1 MDKTVY
7 LPFIV
12 LNENEQIQEF
22 KVITGKLLKAVDEET
37 LLIETYLPDGTKQTI
52 EYKKSNVCVSME
64 KAEKKL
70 FDLRTNITL
79 KEVRGNFPEALLPD
93 KIKGSFKG
101 GWMSGNP
108 LRLGEPGIAFFAQS
122 NTFGNIENPQK
133 IIQMLGAIHED
144 IEVLFSLLNVLYKT
158 NDYTKKLL
166 GKYVIIE
173 MNSVFILLQKLSKC
187 DVRYKKEYYEPFL
200 KEIAV
205 LEKQFAFKV
214 VRDKIAAHRDV
225 NVDLITSVNSW
236 NKVTR
241 YSIAKY
247 LELIQNHLNDFFLTE
262 LYPHEKQSYFL
273 VPMEPFDSRFTTT
286 IEKDYERFDG
296 DF

>member
-1 MDKTVY
+1 MGKTVY
-7 LPFIV
+7 LPFIFV
-12 LNENEQIQEF
+12 DENE
-22 KVITGKLLKAVDEET
+22 KVEDLIVVKGKLLNEINEEKV
-37 LLIETYLPDGTKQTI
+37 LIEAYLPDGTKRTI

-70 FDLRTNITL
+70 FDLRTNLIL
-79 KEVRGNFPEALLPD
+79 KEVRENFPETLLPD
-93 KIKGSFKG
+93 KIKGSFNG
-101 GWMSGNP
+101 SWMSGNP
-108 LRLGEPGIAFFAQS
+108 LRFGEPGVGFFAQS
-122 NTFGNIENPQK
+122 NMFGNLENPQK
-133 IIQMLGAIHED
+133 IIQMLAAIHED
-144 IEVLFSLLNVLYKT
+144 IEVLFSLLNLLYKT

-173 MNSVFILLQKLSKC
+173 MNSIFLLLQKLSKL
-187 DVRYKKEYYEPFL
+187 DIRYKKEYYESFF

-236 NKVTR
+236 NKITR
-241 YSIAKY
+241 YSISKY
-247 LELIQNHLNDFFLTE
+247 LELIEKHMNDFLTE

-273 VPMEPFDSRFTTT
+273 VPMDPFVDRRFTFPG
-286 IEKDYERFDG
+286 EKDYERFDG